1 MYWILLKSEYF
12 HILYAN
18 QLVVN
23 RCCGSYNCI
32 TVNLLISTIAN
43 ISVDVEKLG
52 YYMPVT
58 RITAVAWMTDSWRQ
72 SNLLRCQGHRIK
84 LGVRRQVD
92 QPLTDE
98 THERPR
104 NVIGNRLE
112 TGRRESQCNIRFTLH
127 PSRVVIVPIATTKF
141 TPINTK

>member
-1 MYWILLKSEYF
+1 LKNEYF

-32 TVNLLISTIAN
+32 TVNLLISKIAN

-52 YYMPVT
+52 YYRPVT
-58 RITAVAWMTDSWRQ
+58 RIPAVAGMTDSWRQ

-92 QPLTDE
+92 PPLTDE

-104 NVIGNRLE
+104 NVVGNRSE
-112 TGRRESQCNIRFTLH
+112 TGRRESQCYIRFRLH
-127 PSRVVIVPIATTKF
+127 PLELSLSPSQRRI
-141 TPINTK
+141 